1 MMSDTVWGNLTQEE
15 LNRQYDQ
22 STLVP
27 NVDALMEVN
36 AKDSAKIRSELDC
49 IQNVSY
55 GPTVMERL
63 DIFRVATKGAPVAIY
78 HHGGAWTRYDKDRCS
93 YIAPSLVA
101 AGVNVLVLEFALA
114 PKVSLEEIIR
124 QNRAAICWAWHNAD
138 EYGWDS
144 NLSSWRGLE
153 YDKDRCSYIAP
164 SLVAA
169 GVNVLVLEF
178 ALAPKVSLEEIIRQ
192 NRAAICW
199 AWHNADEYG
208 WDRNRIHSLGHSSGG
223 HICGMMLVTN
233 WEDDYALPMNI
244 IKSAV
249 SCSGIYELEPVRLS
263 HRNTY
268 LDLTEQSARRNSPIR
283 RIPENDIPLTMAWG
297 TGELLE
303 FQRQSRE
310 FAVAWTAAGHT
321 VDCFVLDGMHHFE
334 VGREIVNP
342 DYPVLANI
350 LKNIKV

>member
-1 MMSDTVWGNLTQEE
+1 MSWQYGLHLLLPNIRNIPKISGNDIMSDIVWGNLTQEE

-27 NVDALMEVN
+27 NAAALMDIN

-49 IQNVSY
+49 IQNVFY

-63 DIFRVATKGAPVAIY
+63 DIFPVATKGAPVAIY

-114 PKVSLEEIIR
+114 PKVSLDEIIR
-124 QNRAAICWAWHNAD
+124 QNRAAIAWAWHNAD
-138 EYGWDS
+138 D
-144 NLSSWRGLE
+144 
-153 YDKDRCSYIAP
+153 
-164 SLVAA
+164 
-169 GVNVLVLEF
+169 
-178 ALAPKVSLEEIIRQ
+178 
-192 NRAAICW
+192 
-199 AWHNADEYG
+199 YG

-223 HICGMMLVTN
+223 HICSMMLVTD
-233 WEDDYALPMNI
+233 WENDYGFPMNI

-249 SCSGIYELEPVRLS
+249 ACSGIYELEPVRLS

-268 LDLTEQSARRNSPIR
+268 LDLTEQSARRNSSIR
-283 RIPENDIPLTMAWG
+283 QIPENDTPLTMAWG
-297 TGELLE
+297 TGELPE
-303 FQRQSRE
+303 FQRQSHE
-310 FAVAWTAAGHT
+310 FSVAWAAAGHT

-342 DYPVLANI
+342 NYPVLANI
-350 LKNIKV
+350 LKNMKV